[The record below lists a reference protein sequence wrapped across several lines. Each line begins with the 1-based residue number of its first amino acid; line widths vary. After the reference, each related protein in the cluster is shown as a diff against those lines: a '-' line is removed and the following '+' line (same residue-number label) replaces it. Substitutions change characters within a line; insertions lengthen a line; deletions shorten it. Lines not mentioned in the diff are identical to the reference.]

1 MSKLQ
6 TNILDNNL
14 QNINQQN
21 NIETK
26 NIKVENTNTNINTET
41 LSFDN
46 QENINQQLFFLKKF
60 TLKMSWFLLV
70 FSLIVI
76 LGLLTTSGFSIS
88 FYYNNMLVIKL
99 LKISTYL
106 LLGLLILTNLMID
119 SFLLRKIINLIN
131 SYPKIDEEEKL
142 RNKEFIFINW
152 YLLNII
158 LALLIPFLIN
168 SICLLS
174 ISTLSK
180 YELNNNQLTI
190 QSN

>member
-6 TNILDNNL
+6 TNILDNN
-14 QNINQQN
+14 QQSTNQQKD
-21 NIETK
+21 IEIK
-26 NIKVENTNTNINTET
+26 NIKVENTNININTET
-41 LSFDN
+41 LSFDS
-46 QENINQQLFFLKKF
+46 QESINQQLFFLKKL
-60 TLKMSWFLLV
+60 TLKMSWFLL
-70 FSLIVI
+70 FFGLIVI
-76 LGLLTTSGFSIS
+76 LGLLITSGFSVG
-88 FYYNNMLVIKL
+88 FYYKNMLVIKL
-99 LKISTYL
+99 LKIATYL
-106 LLGLLILTNLMID
+106 LLGLLILTNLMIN

-131 SYPKIDEEEKL
+131 SYPKIDKEEKL

-190 QSN
+190 QNN

>member
-6 TNILDNNL
+6 TNILDNSL
-14 QNINQQN
+14 QNKNQQN
-21 NIETK
+21 NIKIKNIETK
-26 NIKVENTNTNINTET
+26 KINTKT
-41 LSFDN
+41 LSFNN
-46 QENINQQLFFLKKF
+46 QENINQQLSFLKKL
-60 TLKMSWFLLV
+60 TLKMSWFLLL

-76 LGLLTTSGFSIS
+76 LGLLTTSGFSIG

-180 YELNNNQLTI
+180 YELNSNQLTT
-190 QSN
+190 QNN